1 MEKISAITTQLRF
14 LLENGFNIGLDSY
27 PIFNEDYRY
36 YLNKHI
42 VNYYYYDEI
51 GVETPARFK
60 RLLNNKMEI
69 IMPKYNLM
77 YKNKFEELNPYT
89 NYTMNEIIKSLNNVS
104 NYSNGNSTDTNTTNA
119 TTITKN
125 NIFEVGSER
134 MPDGILLRKDIENNL
149 YASNAQIGDNKS
161 ESKGDTKNTG
171 NTVSSAS
178 SNEVGNKIE
187 NRVVDGYTG
196 KSLGEIVNEFYTLFT
211 PIDQAII
218 NELAELFMGVYY
230 VSY

>member
-1 MEKISAITTQLRF
+1 
-14 LLENGFNIGLDSY
+14 
-27 PIFNEDYRY
+27 
-36 YLNKHI
+36 
-42 VNYYYYDEI
+42 
-51 GVETPARFK
+51 
-60 RLLNNKMEI
+60 
-69 IMPKYNLM
+69 
-77 YKNKFEELNPYT
+77 
-89 NYTMNEIIKSLNNVS
+89 
-104 NYSNGNSTDTNTTNA
+104 
-119 TTITKN
+119 
-125 NIFEVGSER
+125 

-161 ESKGDTKNTG
+161 ESKGDTKNIG
-171 NTVSSAS
+171 NTVTSAS